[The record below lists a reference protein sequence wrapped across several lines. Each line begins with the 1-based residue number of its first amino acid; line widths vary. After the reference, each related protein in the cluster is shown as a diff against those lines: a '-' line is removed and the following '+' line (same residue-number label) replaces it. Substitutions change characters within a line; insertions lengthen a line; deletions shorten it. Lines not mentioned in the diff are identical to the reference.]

1 MTALTLLPLPIITM
15 GIFFIL
21 RFWHALGL
29 LGFRDEVLRRD
40 SSLFAA
46 DLVAICT
53 GSAFIIG
60 TIYGLNNDASSLLL
74 CVVSVSGLPLFAHL
88 YGRTNHATTWTAT
101 RIEALRTV
109 AALRLISAAELA
121 YALRVLDSLEGR
133 APLNTPADQPM
144 AQQAMQEERT

>member
-1 MTALTLLPLPIITM
+1 MTALTLLPLPIIAL

-21 RFWHALGL
+21 RFWHALDL

-40 SSLFAA
+40 SSLATA

-53 GSAFIIG
+53 GSAFIVG
-60 TIYGLNNDASSLLL
+60 TIYGIASDTPPLLL
-74 CVVSVSGLPLFAHL
+74 CAVSVGGLPLFAHL
-88 YGRTNHATTWTAT
+88 YARTNHATIWAAT

-121 YALRVLDSLEGR
+121 YALRVLDSLEKPE
-133 APLNTPADQPM
+133 PLNSLAG
-144 AQQAMQEERT
+144 QQTTQQVVREER